1 MPTPFE
7 GIEELA
13 AIHWKRRTWQDKPDW
28 YWFLG
33 LLEEVIELGL
43 SLLRLHCHTPESE
56 MAQIASI
63 CGNWMWKR
71 VNE

>member
-7 GIEELA
+7 NIEELA
-13 AIHWKRRTWQDKPDW
+13 AIHWKRKALHTRPDW
-28 YWFLG
+28 RWYLG

-43 SLLRLHCHTPESE
+43 SLLGLHHHTPESE
-56 MAQIASI
+56 MCQIASI

-71 VNE
+71 ANE

>member
-7 GIEELA
+7 NIEELA
-13 AIHWKRRTWQDKPDW
+13 AIHWKKGTWQDRADW

-33 LLEEVIELGL
+33 LLKEVIELMLTLMGL
-43 SLLRLHCHTPESE
+43 HRHTPEHE
-56 MAQIASI
+56 MTQIASI

-71 VNE
+71 ANE